1 MSCNLP
7 MLQTGLLFF
16 TSGLSIM
23 LAAFINIQILGKE
36 EKDQQ
41 FEETQTLRKKL
52 TVNNATQIQKKMPS
66 KMNFD
71 FFV

>member
-16 TSGLSIM
+16 TGGLSIM

-36 EKDQQ
+36 EKIYQI
-41 FEETQTLRKKL
+41 EETKTIREKL
-52 TVNNATQIQKKMPS
+52 TLNNARQIQKKS
-66 KMNFD
+66 LKKMNFD
-71 FFV
+71 FSV